1 MNDRMDTT
9 TVKTLDRIKKDY
21 DVKRVAHAFYPGLH
35 CPLFAGVSMA
45 SQIDGLCI
53 LVVGTE
59 ECAYYSKNLTS
70 RRKADHR
77 RLFSFVL
84 DKNDIAFGCGE
95 KLADAVREIHEEENC
110 GALLVVSTCVTELIG
125 EDFSVLADELER
137 ELDLTILLVRT
148 NHYQKDTPLQG
159 ISETL
164 SVLVRLMDRQ
174 IKNPKTVNIL
184 GHRFDDFERT
194 ELGRL
199 LDRSGVA
206 INVRIPTKCDIGT
219 IQSAPSAQL
228 NIVTNFAALDL
239 AEKMKDEFQIDYV
252 YFEKFTDPERI
263 KSCYADLQSH
273 LDIDISEDVGELYIK
288 LIGRMNALKSIVR
301 DKTFVFGMP
310 PMFAYEITSFF
321 CKLGMKPLWIQA
333 LGLREDEITYKN
345 EILEYANP
353 KVFRALNVPF
363 IRQISTRE
371 RPDYCFTGK
380 DIVQEETDYI
390 KIEMMQDISG
400 LGFEVPLGILERI
413 KNTEDGKERAR

>member
-1 MNDRMDTT
+1 MNDRIDTS

-35 CPLFAGVSMA
+35 CPLFASVAMA
-45 SQIDGLCI
+45 SQIDDLYI

-125 EDFSVLADELER
+125 EDFSVLADDLER
-137 ELDLTILLVRT
+137 ELGLTILLVRT

-159 ISETL
+159 IHETL
-164 SVLVRLMDRQ
+164 SVLNKLMDRQ
-174 IKNPKTVNIL
+174 IKIPKTVNIL
-184 GHRFDDFERT
+184 GHRFEGFERT

-199 LDRSGVA
+199 LERSGVTV
-206 INVRIPTKCDIGT
+206 NVRIPTKCDIGT

-239 AEKMKDEFQIDYV
+239 AEKMKAEFQIEYV

-263 KSCYADLQSH
+263 KSCYAQLQSQ
-273 LDIDISEDVGELYIK
+273 LDIDISEDVDELYAK
-288 LIGRMNALKSIVR
+288 LTGRMDALKSIVQ
-301 DKTFVFGMP
+301 DQTFVFGMP

-321 CKLGMKPLWIQA
+321 CKLGMKPLWIQT

-353 KVFRALNVPF
+353 KVFRALDIPF
-363 IRQISTRE
+363 IRKISAKE
-371 RPDYCFTGK
+371 QPDYCFTGR
-380 DIVQEETDYI
+380 DIVQEETDYV
-390 KIEMMQDISG
+390 KIEMMEDING
-400 LGFEVPLGILERI
+400 FGFEVPLGILERI
-413 KNTEDGKERAR
+413 KNSKDKREQKQ